1 MCKIRAQISLNKNL
15 FSKFSLLLVVTLG
28 FNMEIVP
35 FHSRAVEKFNV
46 RLSAEFEMG
55 FFRLEF
61 MFCSLLITFRFFRI
75 SSHRVGVKR
84 CDQSIDVESDLI
96 CVFN

>member
-61 MFCSLLITFRFFRI
+61 MFCSLLNIFRFVG
-75 SSHRVGVKR
+75 SHHIMLVSNVVIK
-84 CDQSIDVESDLI
+84 V
-96 CVFN
+96 

>member
-1 MCKIRAQISLNKNL
+1 MCKIRAQTSLNKNL

-61 MFCSLLITFRFFRI
+61 MFCSLLITFRFCFG
-75 SSHRVGVKR
+75 SHHIVLVSNVVIKA
-84 CDQSIDVESDLI
+84 
-96 CVFN
+96 

>member
-15 FSKFSLLLVVTLG
+15 FFKFSLLLVVTLG

-75 SSHRVGVKR
+75 SSPRVGVKR

>member
-61 MFCSLLITFRFFRI
+61 MFCSLLNTSRFCRIT
-75 SSHRVGVKR
+75 SHHVGLKR
-84 CDQSIDVESDLI
+84 CDQSIDVERDLI

>member
-61 MFCSLLITFRFFRI
+61 MFCSLLITFRFFL
-75 SSHRVGVKR
+75 SHHIVLVSNVVIKA
-84 CDQSIDVESDLI
+84 
-96 CVFN
+96 

>member
-1 MCKIRAQISLNKNL
+1 MCKIRAQISKIS

>member
-61 MFCSLLITFRFFRI
+61 MFCSLLITFRFF
-75 SSHRVGVKR
+75 
-84 CDQSIDVESDLI
+84 SDLI
-96 CVFN
+96 TSCWCQTL